1 MSVTALREMVMLPEN
16 RPAMRLLLR
25 STMAMASVPIA
36 VYYFFF
42 HQVLGPQGWYDMS
55 DDLNWR
61 INYSGFASLAAVQV
75 RRAALSSL
83 SLLASLPPCLSFS
96 RARAGGGVPFRAADS
111 SCGVG
116 ASGCNRLSRG
126 GSVPAGRRGRC
137 AGSRN
142 KGRAQGRQGS
152 QVCGACG
159 PMRARVPACATVR
172 R

>member
-75 RRAALSSL
+75 RRAALSSVP
-83 SLLASLPPCLSFS
+83 SCLLASLSHA
-96 RARAGGGVPFRAADS
+96 RARGEGVPFVRLTAVVGWIYYQVVIGCHVVAAFRQDDADAAREAEIKAELKAARAAR
-111 SCGVG
+111 CVVR
-116 ASGCNRLSRG
+116 SGL
-126 GSVPAGRRGRC
+126 
-137 AGSRN
+137 
-142 KGRAQGRQGS
+142 
-152 QVCGACG
+152 
-159 PMRARVPACATVR
+159 RARVCLYATVR